1 MISFL
6 IQCSMKILAHDSAR
20 GTESLGGE
28 VGSELGLD
36 STRVTVRSRDSAP
49 DDSDSATVDLPLGLV
64 DVGDTLDNKS
74 VIFSNGDAVTT
85 GTVWYTTLFPRQHL
99 SPYSI
104 SSALRLSLFSHLPY
118 MIPNPS
124 RSYPILSSQHHTVH
138 SLKNRLPFPSS
149 A

>member
-1 MISFL
+1 
-6 IQCSMKILAHDSAR
+6 MKILTHDSAR

-49 DDSDSATVDLPLGLV
+49 DDSDSATVNLPLGLV
-64 DVGDTLDNKS
+64 DVGDTLDDKS

-85 GTVWYTTLFPRQHL
+85 GTVWYAILLPRRHL
-99 SPYSI
+99 SAYSI
-104 SSALRLSLFSHLPY
+104 SSALRPSLFSHLPY
-118 MIPNPS
+118 TIPTPY
-124 RSYPILSSQHHTVH
+124 RPYHILSSQHHTVP

>member
-1 MISFL
+1 
-6 IQCSMKILAHDSAR
+6 MKILAHDSAR

-85 GTVWYTTLFPRQHL
+85 GTVWYTTLFPGNISLLTPSPQHYAY
-99 SPYSI
+99 PC
-104 SSALRLSLFSHLPY
+104 SL
-118 MIPNPS
+118 IC
-124 RSYPILSSQHHTVH
+124 PI
-138 SLKNRLPFPSS
+138 
-149 A
+149 

>member
-1 MISFL
+1 
-6 IQCSMKILAHDSAR
+6 MKISTHDSAR

-74 VIFSNGDAVTT
+74 VIFSNGDTVTM
-85 GTVWYTTLFPRQHL
+85 GTVWYTILFPPPNVSLLTPSPQHYAHHCL
-99 SPYSI
+99 SYALYNPKPIPFI
-104 SSALRLSLFSHLPY
+104 SHSVLATPHCALLEKPL
-118 MIPNPS
+118 
-124 RSYPILSSQHHTVH
+124 T
-138 SLKNRLPFPSS
+138 FPK
-149 A
+149 